1 MQIFVIPQ
9 LLKRKRKA
17 HYIFKTL
24 RGGGGGI
31 SYIKCYLVHFNIQAK
46 KGYDQISMNDLKWI
60 DKN

>member
-9 LLKRKRKA
+9 LSKRKRKA
-17 HYIFKTL
+17 LYSFKTL
-24 RGGGGGI
+24 RGGL
-31 SYIKCYLVHFNIQAK
+31 SYLQCYLVHFNIQAK